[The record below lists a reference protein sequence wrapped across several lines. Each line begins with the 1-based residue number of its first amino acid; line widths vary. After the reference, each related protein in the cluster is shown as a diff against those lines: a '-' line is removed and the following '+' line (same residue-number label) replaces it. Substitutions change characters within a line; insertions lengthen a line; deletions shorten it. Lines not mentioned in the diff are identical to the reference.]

1 MSLIAHVSVPAE
13 DVLVGDLFPS
23 SEEFTI
29 DLVEMVPTGGGHV
42 PYVRVTADEATIRAF
57 ERTVRSDGRVAF
69 LGTVDDADGSVL
81 YRIEWAGLPDGF
93 LESCI
98 TDEMIVED
106 AAGTAD
112 TWRFRILVPDHAAL
126 TSFHRRCLDAGI
138 AVTLRRVYHR
148 DDADDRFGWGV
159 TPAQH
164 EALVLAYG
172 RGYFSVPRETT
183 LSELAEE
190 LGISH
195 QAASGRLRR
204 GVESLV
210 GNTLML
216 DVDLSSDDP

>member
-13 DVLVGDLFPS
+13 DVLVGDLFTS

-29 DLVEMVPTGGGHV
+29 DLVEMVPTGEGHV
-42 PYVRVTADEATIRAF
+42 PYVRVTADEGTLRSF
-57 ERTVRSDGRVAF
+57 ERTVRADGRVAF
-69 LGTVDDADGSVL
+69 LRTVDETDGSVL

-106 AAGTAD
+106 ATGTAD

-138 AVTLRRVYHR
+138 PVTLRRVYHR
-148 DDADDRFGWGV
+148 EDADDRFDWGT
-159 TPAQH
+159 TPAQR
-164 EALVLAYG
+164 EAIMLAHS

-183 LSELAEE
+183 LSELAAE

-204 GVESLV
+204 GLESLV

-216 DVDLSSDDP
+216 DVDLSSDEP

>member
-29 DLVEMVPTGGGHV
+29 DLVEMVPTGEGHV
-42 PYVRVTADEATIRAF
+42 PYVRVTADEGTLQSF

-69 LGTVDDADGSVL
+69 LGTVDEAHGSGL
-81 YRIEWAGLPDGF
+81 YRIEWANLPNGF

-98 TDEMIVED
+98 SDEMIVED
-106 AAGTAD
+106 ASGTAD
-112 TWRFRILVPDHAAL
+112 TWQFRILVPDHAAL
-126 TSFHRRCLDAGI
+126 TSFHRRCLDVGI
-138 AVTLRRVYHR
+138 PVTLRQVYHR
-148 DDADDRFGWGV
+148 SDDDRFGWGL
-159 TPAQH
+159 TPAQR
-164 EALVLAYG
+164 EAITLAYS

-183 LSELAEE
+183 LSELAAE

-195 QAASGRLRR
+195 QAVSGRLRR
-204 GVESLV
+204 GIESLV

-216 DVDLSSDDP
+216 DVDLSSDKTE

>member
-1 MSLIAHVSVPAE
+1 MSLIVHVSVPAG
-13 DVLVGDLFPS
+13 DVLVGDLFTS

-29 DLVEMVPTGGGHV
+29 DLVEMVPTGEAHV
-42 PYVRVTADEATIRAF
+42 PYVRVTADEGTLRSF

-69 LGTVDDADGSVL
+69 LGAVDEADGSVL

-106 AAGTAD
+106 ATGTAD
-112 TWRFRILVPDHAAL
+112 TWQFRILVPDHGTL
-126 TSFHRRCLDAGI
+126 TTFHRRCLDAGI
-138 AVTLRRVYHR
+138 PLSLRRVYHR
-148 DDADDRFGWGV
+148 TDVDDRFDWGI
-159 TPAQH
+159 TPAQR
-164 EALVLAYG
+164 EAITLAYS

-183 LSELAEE
+183 LSELAAE

-204 GVESLV
+204 GLESLV

-216 DVDLSSDDP
+216 DVDLSSDEP